1 MAKRKQTNSKPNDPV
16 ERELVAIKRLLVTL
30 LYKLGAKGKEISIAL
45 KMDKSDTSRM
55 LPARKIKS
63 IVNNL
68 K

>member
-1 MAKRKQTNSKPNDPV
+1 MAKKKKNSKPNNPV

-30 LYKLGAKGKEISIAL
+30 LYKLGASLKEISLAL
-45 KMDKSDTSRM
+45 QMDEADTSRT